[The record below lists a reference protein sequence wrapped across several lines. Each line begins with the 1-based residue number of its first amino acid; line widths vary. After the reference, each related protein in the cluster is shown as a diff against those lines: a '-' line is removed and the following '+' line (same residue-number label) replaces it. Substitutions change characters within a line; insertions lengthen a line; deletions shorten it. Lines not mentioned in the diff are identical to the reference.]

1 MNRTTENIVRFIV
14 LLTLQVLIFNHIHL
28 FGFINPNVYLL
39 ALFLLPLD
47 IPRSAEYAIAFA
59 TGLFVDLFQ
68 FTYGIHASACMVFIL
83 LRPYLMYAMN
93 VSKKKNDTEVP
104 VPGKKDFRWMLF
116 YTFLMTLAHQLFVTM
131 LEVFSFR
138 QFHHTLLVIVANA
151 LFTTLLI
158 LCIEYIFIPI
168 KKQNL

>member
-1 MNRTTENIVRFIV
+1 MNKSATNILRI
-14 LLTLQVLIFNHIHL
+14 LLMVGLQVLIFNHIHL
-28 FGFINPNVYLL
+28 FGFLNPSVYLL

-47 IPRSAEYAIAFA
+47 LPKSAQYAIAFA
-59 TGLFVDLFQ
+59 TGFVVDIFQ
-68 FTYGIHASACMVFIL
+68 FTYGIHASACMIFIL
-83 LRPYLMYAMN
+83 LRPYLLYALN
-93 VSKKKNDTEVP
+93 VNKKKNDTEVP

-116 YTFLMTLAHQLFVTM
+116 YTLLMTLSHQLVITM

-138 QFHHTLLVIVANA
+138 QFHHTLLVIFANT